1 MRNRFDNELEKLNT
15 ELIKMGA
22 LCEDSMESA
31 VRAIFEKEASLT
43 ECAKESERQI
53 DQAERDIETLCMH
66 LLLRQQPVA
75 KDLRLISSALKMIS
89 DMERIGD
96 HAEDIAEIVENMGD
110 DEIPNPQHLKN
121 MSAFATS
128 MLSTAINAFVQKDA
142 ESARRVIL
150 DDDVVDSYFE
160 RVKSDLI
167 AEIEGMG
174 KSKKNGECREC
185 KTDAQK
191 GGRGQFLLDIL
202 MIAKYIERVGD
213 HATNIAEWVVYGLTG
228 SHPEEKN

>member
-31 VRAIFEKEASLT
+31 VCAIFEKEASLT
-43 ECAKESERQI
+43 EYAKESERQI

-142 ESARRVIL
+142 EAARRVIL
-150 DDDVVDSYFE
+150 DDDIVDSYFE